1 MANQPQRRNR
11 MLPWYIGLAIV
22 VVADLWVAYQMYCTA
37 CEAPGFVQALVVIV
51 IPVVYLVLMFITFKS
66 QD

>member
-22 VVADLWVAYQMYCTA
+22 VVADLWVAYQLYCTA

-51 IPVVYLVLMFITFKS
+51 IPVVYLALMFITFKS

>member
-22 VVADLWVAYQMYCTA
+22 VVADLWVAYQLYCTA

-51 IPVVYLVLMFITFKS
+51 IPAVYLALMFITFKS

>member
-11 MLPWYIGLAIV
+11 LLPWFIGLAIV
-22 VVADLWVAYQMYCTA
+22 VAADLWVAYQMYCTA

-51 IPVVYLVLMFITFKS
+51 IPVVYLALMYVTFKS